1 MESIGE
7 DTPLKSE
14 ALREVSPYEPPL
26 PERKGPSRFRYF
38 FLSHLSFLSF
48 CRNILTPLLLDSLQ
62 DLNFRLVIRT

>member
-26 PERKGPSRFRYF
+26 PERKGPSRFRYKLVAF
-38 FLSHLSFLSF
+38 KFSTFL
-48 CRNILTPLLLDSLQ
+48 Q
-62 DLNFRLVIRT
+62 K